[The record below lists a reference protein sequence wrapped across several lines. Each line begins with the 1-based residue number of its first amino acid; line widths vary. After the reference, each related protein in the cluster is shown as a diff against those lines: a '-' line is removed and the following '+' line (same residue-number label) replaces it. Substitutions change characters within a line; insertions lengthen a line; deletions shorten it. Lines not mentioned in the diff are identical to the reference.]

1 VKLIPAIDLKDN
13 KCVRLF
19 QGKER
24 SSIIYNE
31 NPVEQAKFFENEGCE
46 RIHIV
51 DLDSA
56 FGRSSTNIDTI
67 IKIRQSVKIPI
78 ELGGGIRSKDNILF
92 WFDNNIDYLILGS
105 LATKHSN
112 LVLDIAKEFENKIY
126 ISLDVLNNK
135 IMVEGW
141 VEESQLN
148 LFNIYKTYNK
158 SMIRGYILTDVSRD
172 GMMKGLN
179 LKFIDSNLTQTSKPM
194 IFAGGLSSYDDLIL
208 LKKMNSK
215 FHNIEGVIAGKS
227 FYSGAI
233 QIKKSIKILNS
244 NA

>member
-1 VKLIPAIDLKDN
+1 MKLIPAIDLKDN

>member
-1 VKLIPAIDLKDN
+1 MKLIPAIDLKDN

-105 LATKHSN
+105 LAAKHSN